1 MRDSLSR
8 LEQLRYRKNALLGAW
23 GLPVQA
29 SKMGQPFLLTK
40 NNQPTRVT
48 HMTRKY
54 FGTDGIRGTVGQ
66 PPITPD
72 FVLKLA
78 HAVGRVLRQ
87 SESRPTVLIGKD
99 TRISG
104 YMLES
109 ALESG
114 FNSAGVDVVLLGPL
128 PTPGVAY
135 LTRAQRASLGVVI
148 SASHNPFADN
158 GIKFFS
164 AQGTKLNDEWE
175 LAVEA
180 SLEQQPVWADS
191 ASLGK
196 TRRMEDAAGRYT
208 EFCKSTFAHDLT
220 LKGLKIVVDGA
231 HGAAYHIA
239 PMVFHELGAEVIA
252 IGCSPD
258 GLNINHEVGATH
270 PQALIEAVRANNADY
285 GIALDGDADRLQIV
299 DAEGRLFDGDEVLYL
314 MVNERLS
321 RGEKVPGT
329 VGTLMTN
336 MAVEVALKAKG
347 VEFVRA
353 KVGDRYVLE
362 ELDKRG
368 WLLGGEGSGHLL
380 ALDKHTT
387 GDGLISALQV
397 LQACVR
403 SRKTLSQLL
412 VDVVLFPQT
421 LINVRLQ
428 PGQDWKSSAELA
440 MQTKAV
446 EIELG
451 DSGRILIRASGT
463 EPLLRVMVEARDSL
477 QAKSCAERVADTV
490 RLLHT
495 V

>member
-1 MRDSLSR
+1 
-8 LEQLRYRKNALLGAW
+8 
-23 GLPVQA
+23 
-29 SKMGQPFLLTK
+29 
-40 NNQPTRVT
+40 
-48 HMTRKY
+48 MTRKY

-72 FVLKLA
+72 FVLRLA

-87 SESRPTVLIGKD
+87 TEDRPTVLIGKD

-164 AQGTKLNDEWE
+164 AQGSKLPDAWE

-180 SLEQQPVWADS
+180 ALEEAPVWVDS
-191 ASLGK
+191 AALGK
-196 TRRMEDAAGRYT
+196 ARRLDDAAGRYI
-208 EFCKSTFAHDLT
+208 EFCKSTFAGDLT
-220 LKGLKIVVDGA
+220 LKGMRIVVDAA
-231 HGAAYHIA
+231 HGAAYQIA
-239 PMVFHELGAEVIA
+239 PKVFHELGADVVS
-252 IGCSPD
+252 IGCAPD

-270 PQALIEAVRANNADY
+270 PDALVRAVRANHADV
-285 GIALDGDADRLQIV
+285 GIALDGDADRLQMV
-299 DAEGRLFDGDEVLYL
+299 DGAGRLYNGDELLYL
-314 MVNERLS
+314 LARDRMGRDEL
-321 RGEKVPGT
+321 VPGV
-329 VGTLMTN
+329 VGTQMTN
-336 MAVEVALKAKG
+336 MAIELALRERG
-347 VEFVRA
+347 VKLVRA

-362 ELDKRG
+362 ELTRHG

-397 LQACVR
+397 LQSCVR
-403 SRKTLSQLL
+403 NDQTMAELL
-412 VDVVLFPQT
+412 EGVQLFPQV
-421 LINVRLQ
+421 LLNVRLQ
-428 PGQDWKSSAELA
+428 PGQDWRANTRLA
-440 MQTKAV
+440 QETAAV
-446 EIELG
+446 EAELG
-451 DSGRILIRASGT
+451 DGGRVLIRASGT
-463 EPLLRVMVEARDSL
+463 EPLLRVMVEARDAA
-477 QAKSCAERVADTV
+477 QASACAERLAQAAKG
-490 RLLHT
+490 
-495 V
+495 